1 MKYRVPDALF
11 PSDNEYGIPNLRI
24 ERQADFADLPIRG
37 WGSVARKNRMR
48 GTWHFYVDDDKFKAL
63 WKHPASVLET
73 RCIGAVEPNFSTDD
87 QMPLAVAV
95 YRIYQKRWLARYWQQ
110 YELPVWV
117 DLYVAPP
124 FYKLNLMG
132 VPEGWRSYATSA
144 TDARLDL
151 LREHASLAKEH
162 AGMNP
167 IRFMVYGGGRKV
179 KELCGKNDWIHV
191 PEARNSSRKLTTDK

>member
-1 MKYRVPDALF
+1 
-11 PSDNEYGIPNLRI
+11 
-24 ERQADFADLPIRG
+24 
-37 WGSVARKNRMR
+37 MR

-63 WKHPASVLET
+63 WKHPDSVLET

-87 QMPLAVAV
+87 QMPLAVAM

-151 LREHASLAKEH
+151 LGEHAAIAQKH

-179 KELCGKNDWIHV
+179 KELCGKNDWIHI
-191 PEARNSSRKLTTDK
+191 PEARNASRKLTTEK